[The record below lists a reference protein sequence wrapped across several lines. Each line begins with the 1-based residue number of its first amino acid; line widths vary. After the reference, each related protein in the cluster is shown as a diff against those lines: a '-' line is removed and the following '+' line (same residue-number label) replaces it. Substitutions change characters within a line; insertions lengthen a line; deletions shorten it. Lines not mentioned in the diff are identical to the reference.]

1 MCLVL
6 ITNYIKTIRNMCSNI
21 VVTFSY
27 CWKQVSFVQI
37 VGVTSE
43 ELQAA
48 QHWNG
53 LGVVNLLRSARGC
66 GPWLVTDMRRMHS
79 AMEDDP
85 SIAEKIQCGIERD
98 GSNTSGVSAKCW

>member
-1 MCLVL
+1 M
-6 ITNYIKTIRNMCSNI
+6 
-21 VVTFSY
+21 
-27 CWKQVSFVQI
+27 
-37 VGVTSE
+37 
-43 ELQAA
+43 
-48 QHWNG
+48 
-53 LGVVNLLRSARGC
+53 VNLLRSARGC

>member
-1 MCLVL
+1 MLQ
-6 ITNYIKTIRNMCSNI
+6 ITKMSRH
-21 VVTFSY
+21 VVMFPC

-66 GPWLVTDMRRMHS
+66 GPWLVTDMRRMYS